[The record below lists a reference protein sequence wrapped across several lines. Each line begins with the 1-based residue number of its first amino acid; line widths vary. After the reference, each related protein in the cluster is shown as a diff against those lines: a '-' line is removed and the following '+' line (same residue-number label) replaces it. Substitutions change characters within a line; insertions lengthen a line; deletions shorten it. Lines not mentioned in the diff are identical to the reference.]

1 MKASISWQK
10 QVILT
15 LKSLKLLMETVLH
28 VLLELAQRGRL
39 QHLEVDL
46 DLVWVGLAH
55 GGLQHLND
63 LHHAAQLLP
72 G

>member
-39 QHLEVDL
+39 QHFEVDL
-46 DLVWVGLAH
+46 DLIRVGLTH
-55 GGLQHLND
+55 GGLQGLND
-63 LHHAAQLLP
+63 LHHSAQLLP